1 MRRNHLWA
9 EGGPW
14 LIDPPL
20 LHYVALELG
29 HTVETAPDAW
39 CYLRESWVPDRPNKN
54 WKKAIPVKNFE
65 RWIYQ
70 RDVPGAWARPTEKVE
85 VPEQMFEYHKEHL
98 YDYTARKTSMADGDK
113 AIVFG
118 VNDRFLSGGPHRV
131 AVKVSY
137 VDRGDAEWALVYFL
151 EEKNA
156 VLRAVN
162 CGGSGK
168 ERTATFILEDAFFPG
183 VGIKGADF
191 RIVAIKGDAVIR
203 MVRVVKLK

>member
-1 MRRNHLWA
+1 MLGQELDEEGYLVVNEEHPIIAENRSSGDENEEYTAVHVTRFGPMGTWPHRYRESMLRSLQMRRNHLWA

-39 CYLRESWVPDRPNKN
+39 CYLRESYVPDRLNRN

-65 RWIYQ
+65 RWVYQ
-70 RDVPGAWARPTEKVE
+70 RDSPGAVARPTEKVE
-85 VPEQMFEYHKEHL
+85 VPEQMFEYHREHL
-98 YDYTARKTSMADGDK
+98 YDYTARMTSVADGDK

-118 VNDRFLSGGPHRV
+118 VNDKFLSGGPHRV

-137 VDRGDAEWALVYFL
+137 IDLAR
-151 EEKNA
+151 
-156 VLRAVN
+156 
-162 CGGSGK
+162 
-168 ERTATFILEDAFFPG
+168 
-183 VGIKGADF
+183 
-191 RIVAIKGDAVIR
+191 
-203 MVRVVKLK
+203 